1 MSVKITCDICGKEIH
16 GYMDGGKFD
25 YFDVCEDCCKKMEKL
40 EDKWK
45 EEKRLLFADFI
56 AVNLRKP
63 AKKEKPA
70 PHTHVCKC
78 KGGKPVAA
86 VCKTKCGRAV
96 RKANAPVPLGE
107 VVKQLD
113 KEEARKKKIC
123 GSSDIAKELGK
134 RVSTI
139 SHYAT
144 ANNIGKLKGT
154 VRVYNC
160 DEADMIRKHF
170 AR

>member
-1 MSVKITCDICGKEIH
+1 MIKITCDICGKEIH
-16 GYMDGGKFD
+16 GYMDGNKFEN
-25 YFDVCEDCCKKMEKL
+25 YDVCEDCCAKLEKL

-45 EEKRLLFADFI
+45 EEKRLLFANFI
-56 AVNLRKP
+56 AVNLK
-63 AKKEKPA
+63 KPA
-70 PHTHVCKC
+70 PQTHVCKC
-78 KGGKPVAA
+78 NGGKA
-86 VCKTKCGRAV
+86 VVKTCKGKCSRRKAV
-96 RKANAPVPLGE
+96 RKANVVPLSE

-144 ANNIGKLKGT
+144 ANNIGRLKGT
-154 VRVYNC
+154 VRVYNV
-160 DEADMIRKHF
+160 DEADMIRSHF
-170 AR
+170 KGGK